1 MQAYFGRASRHIF
14 VLGRHL
20 GLSNRGGLGQGDIRR
35 GVRWKKWARGK
46 GEGKN
51 PPPAPTMPQEQPC
64 TGKHPVTIQDDGIEP
79 IFLAFRSEITPTLQA
94 NVFLTKCCFFNV
106 AFQRRGVCKRFDG
119 RHS

>member
-1 MQAYFGRASRHIF
+1 MEDWGKEIF
-14 VLGRHL
+14 AE
-20 GLSNRGGLGQGDIRR
+20 GLG
-35 GVRWKKWARGK
+35 
-46 GEGKN
+46 GKN
-51 PPPAPTMPQEQPC
+51 GQGGRERGRTSPPAPTMPLEQPS

-79 IFLAFRSEITPTLQA
+79 IYLAFRSEITPTLQA